1 MIKSFKCKKT
11 QLLFENGECDK
22 QFRPFQPAAER
33 KLRALEAAVELYDLR
48 LPPSN
53 HFKAL
58 GGDREGQFS
67 IRINDKWRICFT
79 WGESGPE
86 NVEIVNYH

>member
-22 QFRPFQPAAER
+22 QFRSFKSAAER
-33 KLRALEAAVELYDLR
+33 KLRAVQAAVELYDLR

-53 HFKAL
+53 HFEAL
-58 GGDREGQFS
+58 GGDRKGQYS

-79 WGESGPE
+79 WCESGPK

>member
-1 MIKSFKCKKT
+1 MIKSYKCKKT
-11 QLLFENGECDK
+11 RLLFENGECDK
-22 QFRPFQPAAER
+22 QFRQFQSAAER
-33 KLRALEAAVELYDLR
+33 AGRRIEAAVELYDLR

-53 HFKAL
+53 HFEAL
-58 GGDREGQFS
+58 GGDRKGQYS

-79 WGESGPE
+79 WGESGAE